1 MKKTYPQTKDLDDG
15 VRHRGPHASSKA
27 AEIVGMAEGSN
38 GVLEL
43 PTEVESNVPLD
54 VPILMPEHADGSSE
68 LKDTEDTAK
77 VESDSCRAGADVHA
91 HIDEASW
98 HTGETETSSRTLID
112 HCQQLVEMDRPM
124 IAYG

>member
-1 MKKTYPQTKDLDDG
+1 M
-15 VRHRGPHASSKA
+15 
-27 AEIVGMAEGSN
+27 
-38 GVLEL
+38 LEL

-77 VESDSCRAGADVHA
+77 AELDSCRAGADVHA
-91 HIDEASW
+91 YIDEASW

-124 IAYG
+124 IACGQARRACNRIDRGWKI